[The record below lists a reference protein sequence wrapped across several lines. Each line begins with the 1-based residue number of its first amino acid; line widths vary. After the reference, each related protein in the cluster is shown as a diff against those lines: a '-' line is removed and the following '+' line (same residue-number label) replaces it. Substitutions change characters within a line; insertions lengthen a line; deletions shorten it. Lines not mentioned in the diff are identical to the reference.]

1 MVGERGLDTV
11 DEIFELDQT
20 TAAFPRLT
28 SVRLV
33 VVQAVLV
40 LICIIIIIM
49 IILIIN
55 GTGTCVIDSNR
66 LIDKHNGKSLFI
78 PGVGRNIF
86 FSSPS

>member
-11 DEIFELDQT
+11 DEVFELDQT
-20 TAAFPRLT
+20 APSFPRLT
-28 SVRLV
+28 PVRLV

-40 LICIIIIIM
+40 LICIIIISM

-55 GTGTCVIDSNR
+55 GTAACVIDSKR
-66 LIDKHNGKSLFI
+66 LMDKHNEWSLFI

-86 FSSPS
+86 SSSPS